1 MPVAVS
7 ASVAFG
13 VIYLISAA
21 GDYKLTKLTKL
32 TIFAYTP
39 DLFSITGAR
48 FIFCEHSHIHSIL
61 IFVFIILTF
70 T

>member
-21 GDYKLTKLTKL
+21 GDYKLTKL